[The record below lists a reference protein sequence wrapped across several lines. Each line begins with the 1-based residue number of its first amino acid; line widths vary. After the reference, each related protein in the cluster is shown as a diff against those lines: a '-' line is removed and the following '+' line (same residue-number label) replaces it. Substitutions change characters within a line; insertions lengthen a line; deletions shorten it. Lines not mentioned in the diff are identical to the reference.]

1 MRKPPT
7 CWDQRARQPIEN
19 AIDAID
25 GVEGHEIGLSFHH
38 HDDQLH
44 CIVSDDGPGIDPA
57 IGARIFEHG
66 FSTKGTGRGIGLALI
81 RSHLEKLGGSIDFR
95 SPEPGELDPIFR
107 APPYQAKS
115 RTHD

>member
-1 MRKPPT
+1 MLISVLGNL
-7 CWDQRARQPIEN
+7 IEN

-44 CIVSDDGPGIDPA
+44 CIVSDDGSGIDPA

-66 FSTKGTGRGIGLALI
+66 FSTKGTDAALA
-81 RSHLEKLGGSIDFR
+81 RADPQPSGETGGQHRFES
-95 SPEPGELDPIFR
+95 EPGELTQFFVHL
-107 APPYQAKS
+107 PYQAKS